1 MARNAELI
9 RQWDILRAIDAA
21 HVGITIPKLAA
32 VHGVHQRTIRRDLE
46 ALSKAG
52 FPLYDD
58 SVNGTKMWK
67 LQAKPFRGL
76 ELTGLSVTEL
86 CALYFCRSMLQA
98 LAGAPLLNDLDRAF
112 GKLEKAL
119 PVASR
124 KFLQQIPVML
134 KAKASGRKKQDE
146 KKTAE
151 ILARVLQAS
160 LDHRRVTMRYD
171 SLSSRRTKDYTVDPL
186 RVSYAH
192 GGIYLTAWVDEYQE
206 TRTFSLERI
215 RTLAVLDEQ
224 FEPRPLPAD
233 PFAHSLGVHSG
244 TPERIVIE
252 FDRSVAEF
260 VNERE
265 WHSSQQIQIRADG
278 SLRLQLDVCNDRPL
292 RAWIL
297 GFGSLA
303 HVAEPAHLA
312 MEIAGELDRALERYG
327 RPRFAMARMTLPS
340 PGTLLPDAQPQS
352 RRARAARSN

>member
-21 HVGITIPKLAA
+21 HVGIAIPKLAA

-52 FPLYDD
+52 FPLYDERI
-58 SVNGTKMWK
+58 NGTTKWK
-67 LQAKPFRGL
+67 LRAKPFRGL
-76 ELTGLSVTEL
+76 EDTGLSVTEL

-98 LAGAPLLNDLDRAF
+98 LAGPPFLTDLDRAF
-112 GKLEKAL
+112 TKLEKAL
-119 PVASR
+119 PKASQR
-124 KFLQQIPVML
+124 FLDQVPVML
-134 KAKASGRKKQDE
+134 GAKTSGRKKYDE
-146 KKTAE
+146 KKTRD
-151 ILARVLQAS
+151 IISRVVGAS
-160 LDHRRVTMRYD
+160 LDRRRVTMRYD
-171 SLSSRRTKDYTVDPL
+171 SLSSKRTKEYTVDPL
-186 RVSYAH
+186 RISYAH
-192 GGIYLTAWVDEYQE
+192 GGIYLTAWVEEYQE
-206 TRTFSLERI
+206 TRTFSVERI

-224 FEPRPLPAD
+224 FEPRPLPVD
-233 PFAHSLGVHSG
+233 PFAHSLGVYTG
-244 TPERIVIE
+244 PPERIVIE
-252 FDRSVAEF
+252 FDASIADF
-260 VNERE
+260 INGRE
-265 WHSSQQIQIRADG
+265 WHRSQQIEIRADG